1 MTSGPASPRR
11 AALPCG
17 VTSAT
22 APALPE
28 RISASAVAVW
38 GAAIGAY
45 CIAVLQRSSLGV
57 AGVAAVDRFGIS
69 AAVLS
74 SFVVV
79 QLAVYAAMQ
88 VPLGVLL
95 DRFGSRALIGTG
107 AALMAA
113 GQLLLGTVEALP
125 LAYLAR
131 VLIGAG
137 DAATFVSAVRLVAAW
152 FPARRVPLFTQL
164 TGIAGHAGQVVA
176 AIPLVAVL
184 HDAGWRTAFV
194 GLAAVGALASI
205 LAWAG
210 IRDRPPGAAPLPA
223 TLSVG
228 RHLRET
234 LRSPATWLGFCTHG
248 LGYFP
253 MAVFT
258 LLWGFPFLT
267 QAQGLT
273 AGQASGVLTVNA
285 VAATASGPF
294 VGMLTGRHPL
304 RRSWMVLAFA
314 VVSAGAWAA
323 VLLRPGPSP
332 LWLLALLVA
341 VLGVGGPVSAIGF
354 DFARTAHP
362 ADRLGTA
369 IGLTNV
375 GGFSVA
381 VLTVQVI
388 GVVLDRAG
396 GADAGLDAYRLAF
409 AVQAVPWAA
418 LVVGVLVTRRSARA
432 VLRAEGVVVAPVR
445 EVLAQRREAR
455 AASRGGPRR
464 QGGTSRKRPGT
475 T

>member
-1 MTSGPASPRR
+1 MTSGPARPRR
-11 AALPCG
+11 VGLPCSVPSAALPAPIER
-17 VTSAT
+17 VSAR
-22 APALPE
+22 AL
-28 RISASAVAVW
+28 AVW

-45 CIAVLQRSSLGV
+45 CVAVLQRSSLGV
-57 AGVAAVDRFGIS
+57 AGVQAVDRFGIS
-69 AAVLS
+69 ATVLS

-107 AALMAA
+107 AGLMAV
-113 GQLLLGTVEALP
+113 GQLLLGVVHDLP
-125 LAYLAR
+125 LAYVAR

-164 TGIAGHAGQVVA
+164 TGIAGHAGQVAA

-184 HDAGWRTAFV
+184 HGAGWRNAFV
-194 GLAAVGALASI
+194 GLAAVGALACV

-210 IRDRPPGAAPLPA
+210 IRDRPPGAPPLPR
-223 TLSVG
+223 TLAVG
-228 RHLRET
+228 HHLRQT
-234 LRSPATWLGFCTHG
+234 LRTPATWLGFCTHG

-267 QAQGLT
+267 QAQGLS
-273 AGQASGVLTVNA
+273 AAQASGVLTVNA

-304 RRSWMVLAFA
+304 RRSWMVLTFA
-314 VVSAGAWAA
+314 AASAAAWGA

-332 LWLLALLVA
+332 LWLLVLLVA

-362 ADRLGTA
+362 PDRLGTA

-388 GVVLDRAG
+388 GLVLDSAG
-396 GADAGLDAYRLAF
+396 GPDASLGAYRLAF

-432 VLRAEGVVVAPVR
+432 VLRSQGVVVAPVR
-445 EVLAQRREAR
+445 QVLAQRREAR
-455 AASRGGPRR
+455 ATARRGRGGL
-464 QGGTSRKRPGT
+464 GGPPATR
-475 T
+475 